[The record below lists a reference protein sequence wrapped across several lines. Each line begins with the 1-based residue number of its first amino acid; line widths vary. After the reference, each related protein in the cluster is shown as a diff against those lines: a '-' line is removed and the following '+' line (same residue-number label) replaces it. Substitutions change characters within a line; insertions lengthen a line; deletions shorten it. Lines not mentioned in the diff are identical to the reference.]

1 MYYDYKIRD
10 NRSKSTISTGILKY
24 PQLINLLI
32 DYNFTLENEL
42 QNINLI
48 SDSDVLII
56 VKGDYEVKII
66 ERRCY

>member
-24 PQLINLLI
+24 PQLTNLLI
-32 DYNFTLENEL
+32 DYGFTLENEL